1 MKIVSNLKN
10 LILLFY
16 ILGMSLFII
25 FGRSFSGLKISIFR
39 IGELAVGFLIIFS
52 FVTIALK
59 YKNKKYFKKFNFQI
73 NTFAFLIV
81 FFLVSL
87 FINNGNLFNLYT
99 YKSSSYV
106 WTISFLFFSYLMLN
120 TSPIKRYDK
129 YLFSILL
136 PIVYFF
142 STIHYPQ
149 IFIDFFNNYSDKWDF
164 VKASDIF
171 LIYVLTNTFN
181 YFNFSKKIN
190 AFNYFM
196 FTSAI
201 LMPLFLYMSKG
212 SFFPS
217 VVYVFTF
224 FILYFKFTKLH
235 KWKLFLTI
243 ILSFFLFVV
252 STYEIWG
259 NLNFEK
265 GFDANQ
271 TSAESLLKVDTLRR
285 NISDISQQKNT
296 SEVFASIY
304 FSGNRMYS
312 TEMML
317 DWRLQIWQDIVYD
330 LYEKNQILFG
340 YGYNEIIPIMDD
352 SQRRGTD
359 GTNENVH
366 NYFFNVLARGGI
378 VQLLI
383 IFLFMIF
390 MFIEIKD
397 KDMKIIFLATTIPIY
412 MTSFFDA
419 SMESVRFP
427 LIFYFGIVLI
437 FKLDSNKNR
446 LM

>member
-1 MKIVSNLKN
+1 
-10 LILLFY
+10 
-16 ILGMSLFII
+16 
-25 FGRSFSGLKISIFR
+25 
-39 IGELAVGFLIIFS
+39 
-52 FVTIALK
+52 
-59 YKNKKYFKKFNFQI
+59 
-73 NTFAFLIV
+73 
-81 FFLVSL
+81 
-87 FINNGNLFNLYT
+87 
-99 YKSSSYV
+99 
-106 WTISFLFFSYLMLN
+106 
-120 TSPIKRYDK
+120 
-129 YLFSILL
+129 
-136 PIVYFF
+136 
-142 STIHYPQ
+142 
-149 IFIDFFNNYSDKWDF
+149 
-164 VKASDIF
+164 
-171 LIYVLTNTFN
+171 
-181 YFNFSKKIN
+181 
-190 AFNYFM
+190 
-196 FTSAI
+196 
-201 LMPLFLYMSKG
+201 MSKG

-217 VVYVFTF
+217 VVYVLTF

-243 ILSFFLFVV
+243 ILSLFLFVV

-304 FSGNRMYS
+304 FSGNRIYS

-390 MFIEIKD
+390 MFIEIK
-397 KDMKIIFLATTIPIY
+397 
-412 MTSFFDA
+412 
-419 SMESVRFP
+419 
-427 LIFYFGIVLI
+427 
-437 FKLDSNKNR
+437 N
-446 LM
+446 